1 MSTTVNYLLGICRW
15 EHMYSYTGKI
25 LRIDLS
31 QNKISEEN
39 LNEKD
44 AEQFIGG
51 KGLGAKLLF
60 ENMNPEKDPLSPDN
74 ALILCTGPLTGSSA
88 PTSGRW
94 CIVTK
99 SPLTSLFLDSQ
110 IGGYFGAE
118 IKKTGHDVII
128 IKGKADHPVYIT
140 IHDEAVQIKDATH
153 LWGEN
158 TNATEKALKDE
169 GRVLSIGV
177 AGENLVKFAC
187 INTDLFVHK
196 GRGGNA
202 GRGGAGAVMGSKN
215 LKAVV
220 IKGTH
225 KMEYAL
231 KEKFREAVKKS
242 LKIVNENEFIPVRRK
257 YGTPIW
263 INPVNENQLLPTYNF
278 QRGYFENAE
287 NISGETMHE
296 KIVVENKSCFSCPI
310 ACGKWTRFDFGG
322 RSYEFEGPE
331 YESIA
336 LLGSNCGNDTI
347 ENVAYLSYLCDEYGL
362 DTISAG
368 NVIGFAVEAAQKG
381 IIDESIDFNDPV
393 AQGELLRKIAYRE
406 GIGDGL
412 AEGVKHFSEKRGGT
426 DFAIHSKG
434 LEFPG
439 YDPRGAFGMALAY
452 ATSDRGACHQRV
464 WTVRAEMQGDLPPR
478 YGIEGRASFVKE
490 NQDERACCFSLV
502 LCDFAPFGVDT
513 FVELL
518 NTATGFRYTEET
530 YMKTG
535 ERIWNVTRMFNAKC
549 GVTRKDETLPKRIME
564 EKLEKDEAFIGKDTF
579 DKMLSEYYQLRG
591 WDKNGVP
598 KREKLKELGLEAYL

>member
-1 MSTTVNYLLGICRW
+1 
-15 EHMYSYTGKI
+15 MYGYTGKI
-25 LRIDLS
+25 LRINLS
-31 QNKISEEN
+31 TDKTSEEN
-39 LNEKD
+39 LNEKE
-44 AEQFIGG
+44 AEKFIGG
-51 KGLGAKLLF
+51 KGLGAHLLF
-60 ENMNPEKDPLSPDN
+60 RNMNPESDPLSPDN
-74 ALILCTGPLTGSSA
+74 PLILCTGPLTGTSA

-110 IGGYFGAE
+110 VGGYFGAE
-118 IKKTGHDVII
+118 MKKAGYDFII
-128 IKGKADHPVYIT
+128 IQGRADNPVYIA
-140 IHDEAVQIKDATH
+140 IHDSDVEIKDAQH
-153 LWGEN
+153 LWGKN
-158 TNATEKALKDE
+158 TTATEESLKNE
-169 GRVLSIGV
+169 GRVLSIAA

-202 GRGGAGAVMGSKN
+202 GRGGAGAVMGSKK

-220 IKGTH
+220 LKGTH
-225 KMEYAL
+225 EINYPDDK
-231 KEKFREAVKKS
+231 KFKEAVKKS
-242 LKIVNENEFIPVRRK
+242 LKVINENSFIPVRRK

-278 QRGYFENAE
+278 TRGSFDKAE

-296 KIVVENKSCFSCPI
+296 RIVVENKSCFNCPI
-310 ACGKWTRFDFGG
+310 ACGKWTHFEFNGNP
-322 RSYEFEGPE
+322 YEFEGPE

-336 LLGSNCGNDTI
+336 LLGSNCGNDSI
-347 ENVAYLSYLCDEYGL
+347 EKVAYLSYLCDEYGM

-368 NVIGFAVEAAQKG
+368 NVVGFAVEAAEKK
-381 IIDESIDFNDPV
+381 IIDFAVHFNDPV
-393 AQGELLRKIAYRE
+393 NQGALLRKIAYRE
-406 GIGDGL
+406 DVGDAL
-412 AEGVKHFSEKRGGT
+412 ADGVRLFSEKKGGS

-464 WTVRAEMQGDLPPR
+464 WTVRAEMQGGLTPR
-478 YGIEGRASFVKE
+478 YSIQGRSAFVKE

-513 FVELL
+513 FIDLL
-518 NTATGFRYTEET
+518 NACTGFTYSPES

-535 ERIWNVTRMFNAKC
+535 ERIWNLTKLFNIKC
-549 GVTRKDETLPKRIME
+549 GVTRNDETIPKRIME
-564 EKLEKDEAFIGKDTF
+564 EPLEKEEAKIGRESYE
-579 DKMLSEYYQLRG
+579 KMLDEYYTLRG
-591 WDKNGVP
+591 WDLDGVP
-598 KREKLKELGLEAYL
+598 SKEKIKELDLEVYI